1 MHNIKTNFGRIYRI
15 CKEFFEGE
23 VDTKGNFQF
32 YPKATAMADL
42 EIVALACTMEALGID
57 SENLLWSKLKKDY
70 PTLFNRLICRTR
82 FNRRRRRLQPYIV
95 KIQDAVSKRLENQS
109 QAMVIDSIPVPVV
122 KMARERTYKAF
133 RKCFDTAPAKGY
145 SAVNRGWFIGY
156 KLHVV
161 IFDNGVVQQSGVT
174 KGNIHDINY
183 LKGLRNLPSGKLLL
197 GDRAYRSNSLQ
208 MDLFDNF
215 KVKLRVPFRIN
226 QHEYKKHPKKYK
238 SKRQMVETFFA
249 QMCDQLNLKRNYAK
263 SFDGLVTRLTSK
275 LSAMSI
281 LHWIN
286 YLNGRKL
293 AQIKHIKALAYVL
306 LVGYLNTQL
315 C

>member
-32 YPKATAMADL
+32 YPKPASMADL
-42 EIVALACTMEALGID
+42 EIIALACTMEALGID
-57 SENLLWSKLKKDY
+57 SENLLWCKLKKDY
-70 PTLFNRLICRTR
+70 PGLFSRLICRTR

-95 KIQDAVSKRLENQS
+95 KIQDEVSKRLENQS

-133 RKCFDTAPAKGY
+133 RKSFDTAPAKGY

-183 LKGLRNLPSGKLLL
+183 LKGLKKLPSGKLLL
-197 GDRAYRSNSLQ
+197 GDRAYRSNPLQ
-208 MDLFDNF
+208 MDLFDRFN
-215 KVKLRVPFRIN
+215 VNLRVPFRIN

-263 SFDGLVTRLTSK
+263 SYDGLVTRLTSK

-281 LHWIN
+281 LQWIN
-286 YLNGRKL
+286 HLNGRKL
-293 AQIKHIKALAYVL
+293 AQIKHALSF
-306 LVGYLNTQL
+306 
-315 C
+315 

>member
-1 MHNIKTNFGRIYRI
+1 MHNIKTNFGRIYCI

-23 VDTKGNFQF
+23 ADKKGNLQF
-32 YPKATAMADL
+32 YPKVPFMADL
-42 EIVALACTMEALGID
+42 EVIALACTMEALSID

-70 PTLFNRLICRTR
+70 PTLFIHLICRTR
-82 FNRRRRRLQPYIV
+82 FNRRRKRLQPYIV
-95 KIQDAVSKRLENQS
+95 KIQDEVSSRLENES
-109 QAMVIDSIPVPVV
+109 KAMVIDSIPVPVV
-122 KMARERTYKAF
+122 KLAREKTFRSF
-133 RKCFDTAPAKGY
+133 RKSFDTAPAKGF
-145 SAVNRGWFIGY
+145 SSVNKGWFIGY

-183 LKGLRNLPSGKLLL
+183 LKGLKKLPKGKLLL
-197 GDRAYRSNSLQ
+197 GDKAYRSKPLQ
-208 MDLFDNF
+208 LDLFDKY
-215 KVKLRVPFRIN
+215 KVNLRVPFRMN
-226 QHEYKKHPKKYK
+226 QYDYKKHPKKYK

-263 SFDGLVTRLTSK
+263 SFEGLLTRLTSK

-286 YLNGRKL
+286 HQNGRKL
-293 AQIKHIKALAYVL
+293 AQIKHALSF
-306 LVGYLNTQL
+306 
-315 C
+315 

>member
-32 YPKATAMADL
+32 YPKPASMADL

-57 SENLLWSKLKKDY
+57 SENLLWCKLKKDY
-70 PTLFNRLICRTR
+70 PGLFIRLICRTR

-95 KIQDAVSKRLENQS
+95 KIQDEVSKRLEDQS

-133 RKCFDTAPAKGY
+133 KKSFDTAPAKGY

-183 LKGLRNLPSGKLLL
+183 LKGLEKLPSGKVLL
-197 GDRAYRSNSLQ
+197 GDRAYRSNPLQ
-208 MDLFDNF
+208 MDLFEKFN
-215 KVKLRVPFRIN
+215 VKLRVPFRIN

-263 SFDGLVTRLTSK
+263 SFEGLVTRLTSK

-286 YLNGRKL
+286 HLNGRKL
-293 AQIKHIKALAYVL
+293 AQIKHALSF
-306 LVGYLNTQL
+306 
-315 C
+315 